1 MMKRILS
8 LFLALLMLPCAALAE
23 DAAAQEAPCSLYI
36 RAIPDLAGDFIFGMD
51 VSSVLALEKAGVKYY
66 DYDGNERDLFELL
79 AENGINYIRVRVWND
94 PFDAQ
99 GNGYGG
105 GNNDINAAI
114 EIGKRAT
121 ANGMKLLVDFH
132 YSDFWADPSK
142 QMVPKAWKGKRTT
155 AKVKLLKEYTA
166 DCLTQLKEAGVDV
179 GMVQL
184 GNESNNGL
192 AGEKSWANMAKLMS
206 VGAEAV
212 REVYPGALIAVHFA
226 NPENADNYASYAKR
240 LAEAEVDYDVFATS
254 YYPYWHGTLENL
266 KNVLTNVKETYGK
279 QVLVAETSYAW
290 TIEDGDFSGNT
301 IGEGGA
307 YEKPYPFT
315 LQGQVNHFND
325 VTQAMHDIGGL
336 GIFCWE
342 GAWVPVPGGSWE
354 ANSALWEQYGAG
366 WASSYAAEYDPAD
379 AGKYYGGC
387 ACDNQTFFDFDGR
400 ALESLRFFNLV
411 RQGNIVPVKA
421 DAIDDTTLMIDL
433 TAEIVLPETVN
444 AVMNDNTRQAVPV
457 VWEAYDAA
465 AMKAGGVKNYTIM
478 GTADGMPATCQVAMI
493 RYNYLKNWSFE
504 EAENGE
510 WVVDNI
516 GGCSQLYVEEK
527 KTDSLTGNKHYH
539 FYSATANTVEFTLEQ
554 TVTDLPAGAYR
565 YELSI
570 MGGDGGTVDIYTYV
584 KVNGTEV
591 ARQAS
596 TITSYN
602 VWDTPVIDGV
612 NVAEGDEVVVGV
624 YVKCSGSGNGAW
636 GKIDDVKLNA
646 AQ

>member
-1 MMKRILS
+1 MKRILT
-8 LFLALLMLPCAALAE
+8 LVLAMLLGLSGAAFAEETAE
-23 DAAAQEAPCSLYI
+23 DACSLYI
-36 RAIPDLAGDFIFGMD
+36 RAIPDLAEDFIFGMD
-51 VSSVLALEKAGVKYY
+51 VSSVLSLEAAGVKYY
-66 DYDGNERDLFELL
+66 DYDGTERDLFELL

-94 PFDAQ
+94 PFDAE

-105 GNNDINAAI
+105 GNCDINTAI

-132 YSDFWADPSK
+132 YSDFWADPAK

-155 AKVKLLKEYTA
+155 NKVKLLKEYTL
-166 DCLTQLKEAGVDV
+166 DSLTQLKEAGVDV

-192 AGEKSWANMAKLMS
+192 AGEKSWTNMAKMMS

-212 REVYPGALIAVHFA
+212 REVYPEALIAVHFA
-226 NPENADNYASYAKR
+226 NPENAGNYASYAAK
-240 LAEAEVDYDVFATS
+240 LAEAGVDYDVFATS
-254 YYPYWHGTLENL
+254 YYPYWHGSLENL
-266 KNVLTNVKETYGK
+266 KNVLTHVKETYGK

-315 LQGQVNHFND
+315 LQGQVNHFNN
-325 VTQAMHDIGGL
+325 VTQAIHDIGGL
-336 GIFCWE
+336 GIFSWE

-366 WASSYAAEYDPAD
+366 WASSYSAEYDPSD

-387 ACDNQTFFDFDGR
+387 ACDNQTFFDFSGK
-400 ALESLRFFNLV
+400 ALESLKFFNLV
-411 RQGNIVPVKA
+411 RKGNIVPIKA

-433 TAEIVLPETVN
+433 TDEIVLPDTVN
-444 AVMNDNTRQAVPV
+444 AVMNDNSRQAVPV
-457 VWEAYDAA
+457 EWEPYDAA
-465 AMKAGGVKNYTIM
+465 AMKAGGVANYTIN
-478 GTADGMPATCQVAMI
+478 GVADGMPATCQVAMI

-504 EAENGE
+504 DADNGE
-510 WVVDNI
+510 WIVSNI
-516 GGCSQLYVEEK
+516 GGCEQLYIEEK
-527 KTDSLTGNKHYH
+527 KTDSVTGTKHYH
-539 FYSATANTVEFTLEQ
+539 FYSAAAGTVEFTLEQ
-554 TVTDLPAGAYR
+554 AVADLPAGSYR

-570 MGGDGGTVDIYTYV
+570 MGGDGGDVDIYTYV
-584 KVNGTEV
+584 KVNGVEV
-591 ARQAS
+591 ARQPS

-602 VWDTPVIDGV
+602 VWDAPVIDGISV
-612 NVAEGDEVVVGV
+612 SDGDEVIVGV
-624 YVKCSGSGNGAW
+624 YVKCSGNGAW
-636 GKIDDVKLNA
+636 GKIDDAKLNA
-646 AQ
+646 AE

>member
-1 MMKRILS
+1 MKRILT
-8 LFLALLMLPCAALAE
+8 LALAMLLCLSGAALA
-23 DAAAQEAPCSLYI
+23 QEPAEACSLYI
-36 RAIPDLAGDFIFGMD
+36 RPIPDLAEDFIFGMD
-51 VSSVLALEKAGVKYY
+51 VSSVLSLEAAGVKYY

-79 AENGINYIRVRVWND
+79 AENGVNYIRVRVWVD
-94 PFDAQ
+94 PFDAD

-105 GNNDINAAI
+105 GNCDINTAI

-121 ANGMKLLVDFH
+121 ACGMKLLVDFH
-132 YSDFWADPSK
+132 YSDFWADPAK

-155 AKVKLLKEYTA
+155 AKVKLLGEYTT

-184 GNESNNGL
+184 GNETNNGM
-192 AGEKSWANMAKLMS
+192 AGEKNFTNVCKMMS

-212 REVYPGALIAVHFA
+212 RGVYPDALIAVHFA
-226 NPENADNYASYAKR
+226 NPENAGNYAAYAQR
-240 LAEAEVDYDVFATS
+240 LAEAEVDYDVFSTS
-254 YYPYWHGTLENL
+254 YYPYWHGSLENL
-266 KNVLTNVKETYGK
+266 KAVLTHVKDTYGK
-279 QVLVAETSYAW
+279 QVMVAETSYAW

-315 LQGQVNHFND
+315 LQGQVNHLTD
-325 VTQAMHDIGGL
+325 VTQAMHDIGGI
-336 GIFCWE
+336 GVFYWE

-366 WASSYAAEYDPAD
+366 WASSYAAEYDPSD

-387 ACDNQTFFDFDGR
+387 ACDNQTFFDFGGK
-400 ALESLRFFNLV
+400 ALESLKFFNLI
-411 RQGNIVPVKA
+411 RTGNIVPVKA

-433 TAEIVLPETVN
+433 TEEIVLPETVN

-504 EAENGE
+504 DADNGE

-516 GGCSQLYVEEK
+516 GGCSQLYIEEK
-527 KTDSLTGNKHYH
+527 KTDSMTGTKHYH
-539 FYSATANTVEFTLEQ
+539 FYSATAGTVEFTLEQ
-554 TVTDLPAGAYR
+554 TVENLPSGSYH
-565 YELSI
+565 YELGI
-570 MGGDGGTVDIYTYV
+570 MGGDGGEVDIYTYV
-584 KVNGTEV
+584 KVNGVET

-602 VWDTPVIDGV
+602 VWDVPAIDGIE
-612 NVAEGDEVVVGV
+612 VAEGDVLTVGV
-624 YVKCSGSGNGAW
+624 YVRCSGSGNGAW

-646 AQ
+646 AE

>member
-1 MMKRILS
+1 MKRL
-8 LFLALLMLPCAALAE
+8 LALILAALLLPCAALAE
-23 DAAAQEAPCSLYI
+23 DAAESDPCSLYI
-36 RAIPDLAGDFIFGMD
+36 RAIPDLAEDFIFGMD
-51 VSSVLALEKAGVKYY
+51 VSSVLSLEAAGVKYY
-66 DYDGNERDLFELL
+66 DYDGTEADLFELL
-79 AENGINYIRVRVWND
+79 ARNGVNYIRVRVWND
-94 PFDAQ
+94 PFDAE

-105 GNNDINAAI
+105 GNCDINTAI

-121 ANGMKLLVDFH
+121 AQGMKLLVDFH
-132 YSDFWADPSK
+132 YSDFWADPAK
-142 QMVPKAWKGKRTT
+142 QMAPKAWKRVRTT
-155 AKVKLLKEYTA
+155 TKVKELKAYTL
-166 DCLTQLKEAGVDV
+166 DCLNQLKAAGVDV

-192 AGEKSWANMAKLMS
+192 AGEKSWTNIAKLMS
-206 VGAEAV
+206 VGSEAV
-212 REVYPGALIAVHFA
+212 REVYPEALVAVHFA
-226 NPENADNYASYAKR
+226 NPENASNYYSYAQK
-240 LAEAEVDYDVFATS
+240 LYEAAVDYDVFATS
-254 YYPYWHGTLENL
+254 YYPYGHGTLDNL
-266 KNVLTNVKETYGK
+266 KTVLSTIASTYGK
-279 QVLVAETSYAW
+279 QVMVAETSYAW

-307 YEKPYPFT
+307 YLKPYPFT
-315 LQGQVNHFND
+315 QQGQVNHLVD
-325 VTQAMHDIGGL
+325 VTQAMHDIGGI
-336 GIFCWE
+336 GVFYWE

-366 WASSYAAEYDPAD
+366 WASSYAAEYDPSD

-387 ACDNQTFFDFDGR
+387 ACDNQTFFDFGGK

-411 RQGNIVPVKA
+411 RQGNIVPLKA

-433 TAEIVLPETVN
+433 TEEIVLPDTVN
-444 AVMNDNTRQAVPV
+444 AVMNDNSRQSVPV
-457 VWEAYDAA
+457 EWEPYDAE
-465 AMKAGGVKNYTIM
+465 AMKAGGVKNYTIN
-478 GTADGMPATCQVAMI
+478 GVADGMPATCQVAMI

-504 EAENGE
+504 DQEGGE

-516 GGCSQLYVEEK
+516 GGCSQLYVEDK
-527 KTDSLTGNKHYH
+527 KTDSLTGTKHYH

-554 TVTDLPAGAYR
+554 TLADLPAGAYR

-570 MGGDGGTVDIYTYV
+570 MGGDGGEVDIYTYV
-584 KVNGTEV
+584 KINGTEV

-602 VWDTPVIDGV
+602 VWDTPVIDGIA
-612 NVAEGDEVVVGV
+612 VAEGDEVTVGV

-646 AQ
+646 AE

>member
-1 MMKRILS
+1 MKRILT
-8 LFLALLMLPCAALAE
+8 LTLALLLGLSGMAF
-23 DAAAQEAPCSLYI
+23 AQEPAQAPCSLYI
-36 RAIPDLAGDFIFGMD
+36 RPIPELSEDFIFGMD
-51 VSSVLALEKAGVKYY
+51 VSSVLALEAAGVKFY
-66 DYDGNERDLFELL
+66 DYDGTERDLFELL
-79 AENGINYIRVRVWND
+79 AENGVNYIRVRVWVD
-94 PFDAQ
+94 PFDKD

-105 GNNDINAAI
+105 GNCDINAAL

-132 YSDFWADPSK
+132 YSDFWADPAK

-155 AKVKLLKEYTA
+155 AKVKLLGEYTHES
-166 DCLTQLKEAGVDV
+166 LTLLKEAGVDV

-192 AGEKSWANMAKLMS
+192 AGEKSWTNIAKMMS

-212 REVYPGALIAVHFA
+212 RQVYPDALIAVHFA
-226 NPENADNYASYAKR
+226 NPENAGNYASYAAR

-254 YYPYWHGTLENL
+254 YYPYWHGTLDNL
-266 KNVLTNVKETYGK
+266 KAVLSNIRDTYGK
-279 QVLVAETSYAW
+279 QVMVAETSYAW

-307 YEKPYPFT
+307 YEKPYAFT
-315 LQGQVNHFND
+315 LQGQVNHLSD
-325 VTQAMHDIGGL
+325 VTQAMHDIGGI
-336 GIFCWE
+336 GVFYWE

-354 ANSALWEQYGAG
+354 ANSALWERYGAG
-366 WASSYAAEYDPAD
+366 WASSYAAEYDSAD

-387 ACDNQTFFDFDGR
+387 ACDNQTLFDFGGK

-411 RQGNIVPVKA
+411 RTGNIVPVKA

-444 AVMNDNTRQAVPV
+444 AVMNDNSRQAVPV

-504 EAENGE
+504 DAEAGE
-510 WVVDNI
+510 WVVNNI
-516 GGCSQLYVEEK
+516 GGCEQLYIEEK
-527 KTDSLTGNKHYH
+527 KTDSVTGTKHYH
-539 FYSATANTVEFTLEQ
+539 FYSATSGKVEFTLEQ
-554 TVTDLPAGAYR
+554 SVADLPAGKYS
-565 YELSI
+565 YELAI
-570 MGGDGGTVDIYTYV
+570 MGGDGGEVDIYTYV
-584 KVNGTEV
+584 KIDGEIV
-591 ARQAS
+591 ATQPT

-602 VWDTPVIDGV
+602 AWDTPVIDGIE
-612 NVAEGDEVVVGV
+612 VAEGDLLTVGV

-646 AQ
+646 AE

>member
-1 MMKRILS
+1 MKQFLTLIL
-8 LFLALLMLPCAALAE
+8 AAMLLLSSAALAE
-23 DAAAQEAPCSLYI
+23 EAEAPCSLYI
-36 RAIPDLAGDFIFGMD
+36 RAIPDLAEDFIFGMD
-51 VSSVLALEKAGVKYY
+51 VSSVLSLEKAGVKYF
-66 DYDGNERDLFELL
+66 DYDGAERDLFELL
-79 AENGINYIRVRVWND
+79 AENGVNYIRVRVWND
-94 PFDAQ
+94 PFDAN

-132 YSDFWADPSK
+132 YSDFWADPAK

-155 AKVKLLKEYTA
+155 AKVQLLQEYTA

-192 AGEKSWANMAKLMS
+192 AGEKSWSNMAKLMS
-206 VGAEAV
+206 VGAQAV
-212 REVYPGALIAVHFA
+212 REVYPDALIAVHFA
-226 NPENADNYASYAKR
+226 NPENASNYASYAAK

-266 KNVLTNVKETYGK
+266 KNVLSGIKDTYGK
-279 QVLVAETSYAW
+279 QVMVAETSYAW
-290 TIEDGDFSGNT
+290 TMEDGDFSGNT

-315 LQGQVNHFND
+315 QQGQVNHLTD
-325 VTQAMHDIGGL
+325 VTQALHDIGGI
-336 GIFCWE
+336 GVFYWE

-354 ANSALWEQYGAG
+354 ANSALWEKYGAG
-366 WASSYAAEYDPAD
+366 WASSYAAEYDAAD

-387 ACDNQTFFDFDGR
+387 ACDNQTLFDFGGK
-400 ALESLRFFNLV
+400 ALESLKFFNLI
-411 RQGNIVPVKA
+411 RRGNIVPVKA

-433 TAEIVLPETVN
+433 TDEVVLPDTVN
-444 AVMNDNTRQAVPV
+444 AVMNDNTRQAVAV
-457 VWEAYDAA
+457 EWEPYDAA
-465 AMKAGGVKNYTIM
+465 AMKAGGVKNYTIH
-478 GTADGMPATCQVAMI
+478 GVADGMPAICQVAMI

-504 EAENGE
+504 DADNGE
-510 WVVDNI
+510 WVADNI
-516 GGCSQLYVEEK
+516 GGCEQLYIEEK
-527 KTDSLTGNKHYH
+527 KTDSVTGNKHYH
-539 FYSATANTVEFTLEQ
+539 FYSAASGKVEFTLEQ
-554 TVTDLPAGAYR
+554 AVEGLPAGTYR
-565 YELSI
+565 YELAI
-570 MGGDGGTVDIYTYV
+570 MGGDGGEVEIYTYV

-602 VWDTPVIDGV
+602 VWDVPVIDGIA
-612 NVAEGDEVVVGV
+612 VAEGDQVTVGV

-636 GKIDDVKLNA
+636 GKIDDAKLNA
-646 AQ
+646 AE